1 MDLIFSLIVE
11 CLIDLITGEAVD
23 AATGSDRTKGWSKSA
38 KVILIIVAFLIIKKV
53 ASCLIRS
60 IVAIVLVAVLA
71 YVYWMYLR

>member
-1 MDLIFSLIVE
+1 MGNIGYYIF
-11 CLIDLITGEAVD
+11 
-23 AATGSDRTKGWSKSA
+23 
-38 KVILIIVAFLIIKKV
+38 ILVAIIVAFLIIKKV